1 MGSNAPEDTET
12 NVLGLQARAPGQRKQ
27 ISEKSRLRTIAE
39 DSRDQ
44 VCTPIDWCLTSF
56 LPILISTQPVSSLK
70 GDARLESLFHAS
82 DVIAEESILC

>member
-1 MGSNAPEDTET
+1 MGSNAPEDIET
-12 NVLGLQARAPGQRKQ
+12 NVLGAPGQRKQ

-44 VCTPIDWCLTSF
+44 VYTPIDWCLTSF
-56 LPILISTQPVSSLK
+56 LPILISTQPVSSLR

-82 DVIAEESILC
+82 DVIAEEICYVKVSS